1 MSDVAFEVSDGVATI
16 TLSAPERRNALTPAM
31 VAALVEA
38 CDRADNDSS
47 VGVVI
52 LTALGPVFCA
62 GAHREG
68 LARVAAD
75 PTADANFREMTA
87 AYEAFGRVASL
98 RAPSIAAIRGPAVG
112 AGVNLALSTDL
123 RVIAEDARLIAG
135 FIRIGIHPG
144 GGHFNLVGR
153 LAGREAAAAL
163 GVFGEEITG
172 IRAAELGMAW
182 RALPS
187 EDVEPYARS
196 LAVRVAGDPEL
207 ARAVVQS
214 MRLELGPPPLP
225 WKAAMSSETALQM
238 WSLRRREA
246 DRKD

>member
-1 MSDVAFEVSDGVATI
+1 MVFSWTMGITHHAHGVQ
-16 TLSAPERRNALTPAM
+16 N
-31 VAALVEA
+31 VQ
-38 CDRADNDSS
+38 
-47 VGVVI
+47 
-52 LTALGPVFCA
+52 
-62 GAHREG
+62 
-68 LARVAAD
+68 
-75 PTADANFREMTA
+75 
-87 AYEAFGRVASL
+87 
-98 RAPSIAAIRGPAVG
+98 AI
-112 AGVNLALSTDL
+112 VNLALSTDL

-196 LAVRVAGDPEL
+196 LA
-207 ARAVVQS
+207 ARNRS
-214 MRLELGPPPLP
+214 LP
-225 WKAAMSSETALQM
+225 
-238 WSLRRREA
+238 
-246 DRKD
+246 